1 MGRSR
6 WTRGRG
12 RRERK
17 KMVVVD
23 KVDEGD
29 KVLHFLDKGLQIGQ
43 LISAIVT
50 LGLARLGDRGS
61 SLQFGSSLDSHW
73 LGQMT
78 TAGWV
83 IVLCSSLL
91 GRQLGDPPAPW
102 FDVALNICGGILYV
116 TTGSL
121 VVDFYTNALSSTPA
135 RDAGL
140 AMASFG
146 FITGCLLLTDA
157 LIIAIYQKRLN
168 KRTS

>member
-1 MGRSR
+1 MGS

-12 RRERK
+12 RSKRK
-17 KMVVVD
+17 KMVVLD
-23 KVDEGD
+23 KVD

-50 LGLARLGDRGS
+50 LGLARLGDGGS

-102 FDVALNICGGILYV
+102 FDVALNICG
-116 TTGSL
+116 
-121 VVDFYTNALSSTPA
+121 STPA

-157 LIIAIYQKRLN
+157 LIIAIYRKRLN
-168 KRTS
+168 KRNS

>member
-1 MGRSR
+1 MGHS
-6 WTRGRG
+6 GIG
-12 RRERK
+12 
-17 KMVVVD
+17 MGLD
-23 KVDEGD
+23 KVVHTVDRGFQLAQL
-29 KVLHFLDKGLQIGQ
+29 VLAL
-43 LISAIVT
+43 VT
-50 LGLARLGDRGS
+50 LGLGRLGDAGT
-61 SLQFGSSLDSHW
+61 SLQFGSNLDSHW

-83 IVLCSSLL
+83 VVLCSSLL

-121 VVDFYTNALSSTPA
+121 VVDFYTNALT

-157 LIIAIYQKRLN
+157 LVIAIYRKRLD